1 MADTLGRIS
10 GQLLKADLSRDGQ
23 PLNFENGLLYLNTTN
38 RYVGVN
44 EESPFR
50 NLFVNG
56 TTNTSN
62 LISTDGLAGLTSL
75 LISVSGN
82 SITAANDL
90 NLTAANYVFANI
102 VTTDDLELANN
113 TISALTENASIGLE
127 PNGTGTLEVHSDVNV
142 LNSNSLYAQGNITLS
157 GNLII
162 GNAPTDTITFS
173 ANVNSNIVPNLTD
186 THSLGSN
193 NSTGGNEWQGVWPLL
208 LNGET
213 ISTTGIGIGTAN
225 LALRPGNVLYV
236 AASGSNT
243 NEGDHQNAPYATI
256 KHALLQAQPGDVVY
270 IYPGTYTEITPLTV
284 PAGVH
289 VKGMGIRSVT
299 IIPAATTNNKDVFL
313 LNGETTVSDLSI
325 KDFYYDSVGN
335 TGYAFRFAAGMR
347 VFTRSPYVQNISV
360 ITTETIPGA
369 LDAGRGALVDGGV
382 ADTLTKEASMLFHS
396 VTFIVPNAN
405 GLTMTNGVRVEW
417 LNSFT
422 YFANI
427 GLYALNGAG
436 RYDANTLTTRY
447 GAELRSIS
455 SANVYGNVG
464 AQVEG
469 PSCLMYLINHN
480 FAYIGAGT
488 DVNNDPSLNISTN
501 ETLEYG
507 GGKIYYQSLDNKGNF
522 HVGDAFRV
530 SFDTGN
536 TTIGGVATSA
546 SGTTS
551 INFTSATS
559 ETLINAEL
567 VATGN
572 LQFSSNTLSSY
583 IDEINLVAAT
593 NEMTLFQ
600 DVNATQDI
608 NIIGDFNVDGT
619 LTLGNQPIDLVQF
632 DADVEYD
639 LRPSITNTYNL
650 GSPANQWLST
660 KVIELDIGNT
670 LKISGHT
677 IESLATDADLEL
689 RPNGTRKVSI
699 TSNTVIE
706 NDLTVSA
713 DTSLKTTN
721 ITGAVDLIGAVNRT
735 GDINQTGN
743 TVINGDS
750 VVAGFD
756 VITGFWGQSGVLLTS
771 DDDATKTITV
781 DVSLAGAIT
790 VVSITFGS
798 PSGIYRSFG
807 GTRWIFI
814 QTGTLDVSS
823 TAELDNVRI
832 STNTISTITAG
843 TDLKLIAAGIG
854 EIYVPSDNVLVSQNV
869 TVDDTVYAGS
879 VTVNGTTTANKF
891 DNGDITI
898 EDNII
903 QTTVGNNDLEL
914 GAATTGLVRADLDS
928 VEITQNL
935 TVLTNTNLKNTVI
948 GSTTLASSLSFSGS
962 NYLSLSAAQTIGTQA
977 FTFECFFYTAS
988 NGLQTIL
995 GATSSGGMSIWLFGD
1010 GTNPVTTIQIDRS
1023 YVDAAQYTVSPI
1035 TINTWHH
1042 IAVTRDSVNNM
1053 SVFLDGVKATG
1064 STSNTTNYTGPSG
1077 LIGAVTGSSY
1087 FFTGYLTQIKL
1098 AVGSNYYD
1106 PTAASISVPAA
1117 VLTTSTNTKLL
1128 LIVANSAAYLT
1139 DTSGT
1144 QTVSNI
1150 SGVTYSATGPST
1162 SDITHVGDYIQVG
1175 DVTLQTGNRNISS
1188 TLDVDSNAYFE
1199 DIAIVNNVLSVFTA
1213 DTDLSLQAAGSG
1225 IIDIDDNATFNQ
1237 NLRVN
1242 STTYT
1247 NGITNSGTIS
1257 SDTFSDND
1265 IEISTNTITTTVGNN
1280 NLRLLAAGAGI
1291 IFVPNDAVE
1300 IEQDLTV
1307 NGATIL
1313 QSTVIG
1319 ISGVTPTLSTL
1330 DLTGNYLQTGNTLQ
1344 TGNRNIS
1351 TTLDVDSNAYFDDIA
1366 FITNRVITDTADTD
1380 LSLKA
1385 AGTGKVVFNDNVTFS
1400 QAATI
1405 GTLVTNGLTNSGTIT
1420 SDFFTNNNIEINDN
1434 YITTIV
1440 GDDNLILSG
1449 ISTGGPKLEK
1459 VKFNGTTIST
1469 ETVNE
1474 GIIFSTPTSNL
1485 VISGTNAL
1493 QVPVGTTADRTTL
1506 TQGEFRFNTT
1516 DSLFRGFSTATVSF
1530 SGVYSAN
1537 KLTNVLTHP
1546 TNNTLI
1552 FTTNS
1557 ATAMTMSTSG
1567 ITVSRLDTDNNL
1579 SISGNTISTL
1589 TTNSNIV
1596 LTPNGT
1602 GEVIMDDL
1610 SFGVSELT
1618 NLNAS
1623 TPIIFQ
1629 NLGTGYVEFAG
1640 TAGITLPKGDNDS
1653 RPATPQVGDLRYN
1666 TQLSIAEI
1674 FNGVEYAS
1682 LAGTGAEL
1690 LAGEQV
1696 QELSSLMSLVFG

>member
-23 PLNFENGLLYLNTTN
+23 PLNFENGLLYLNTAN

-44 EESPFR
+44 EASPFR

-56 TTNTSN
+56 TTNTSD

-82 SITAANDL
+82 SITAADDL
-90 NLTAANYVFANI
+90 NLSAANYVFANI

-127 PNGTGTLEVHSDVNV
+127 PSGTGTLEVHSDVNV

-256 KHALLQAQPGDVVY
+256 KHALLQAQSGDVVY

-299 IIPAATTNNKDVFL
+299 IIPDATTNNKDVFL
-313 LNGETTVSDLSI
+313 LNGETTVSDISI

-335 TGYAFRFAAGMR
+335 TGYAFRFASGMR
-347 VFTRSPYVQNISV
+347 VYTRSPYVQNISV
-360 ITTETIPGA
+360 ITSETTPGA
-369 LDAGRGALVDGGV
+369 LDAGRGALVDGSV
-382 ADTLTKEASMLFHS
+382 ANTLTKEASMLFHS
-396 VTFIVPNAN
+396 VTFITPNAN

-422 YFANI
+422 YFNNI
-427 GLYALNGAG
+427 GLYALNGTG

-455 SANVYGNVG
+455 SANVYGNIG

-469 PSCLMYLINHN
+469 SSCLMYLINHN

-488 DVNNDPSLNISTN
+488 DVTNDPSLNNSTN
-501 ETLEYG
+501 ETLEYS

-536 TTIGGVATSA
+536 ATIGGVATSA

-567 VATGN
+567 VSTGTIAFN
-572 LQFSSNTLSSY
+572 NNTISSY
-583 IDEINLVAAT
+583 VDEINLVAAT

-600 DVNATQDI
+600 DVYVTR
-608 NIIGDFNVDGT
+608 NITVVNDFNIEGA
-619 LTLGNQPIDLVQF
+619 LILGNQPIDVIEF
-632 DADVEYD
+632 EADVDYD
-639 LRPSITNTYNL
+639 LRPSTTNTYNL
-650 GSPANQWLST
+650 GSLAKKWLSA
-660 KVIELDIGNT
+660 KVIELDIGTT

-677 IESLATDADLEL
+677 VESLTAGIDLEL
-689 RPNGTRKVSI
+689 IPNGTGKVTIS
-699 TSNTVIE
+699 SNTVVE

-713 DTSLKTTN
+713 NTALKTTN
-721 ITGAVDLIGAVNRT
+721 ITGVVDLIGAVNRT

-743 TVINGDS
+743 TVINGSS

-771 DDDATKTITV
+771 DDDSTKTITV

-854 EIYVPSDNVLVSQNV
+854 EIYVPSDNVLVSQDV
-869 TVDDTVYAGS
+869 TVDDTVHAGS

-903 QTTVGNNDLEL
+903 QTTVGNNNLEL

-935 TVLTNTNLKNTVI
+935 TVLLDTNLKNTVI
-948 GSTTLASSLSFSGS
+948 GIGGLTPTLST
-962 NYLSLSAAQTIGTQA
+962 
-977 FTFECFFYTAS
+977 
-988 NGLQTIL
+988 
-995 GATSSGGMSIWLFGD
+995 
-1010 GTNPVTTIQIDRS
+1010 
-1023 YVDAAQYTVSPI
+1023 
-1035 TINTWHH
+1035 
-1042 IAVTRDSVNNM
+1042 
-1053 SVFLDGVKATG
+1053 LD
-1064 STSNTTNYTGPSG
+1064 
-1077 LIGAVTGSSY
+1077 
-1087 FFTGYLTQIKL
+1087 LT
-1098 AVGSNYYD
+1098 
-1106 PTAASISVPAA
+1106 
-1117 VLTTSTNTKLL
+1117 
-1128 LIVANSAAYLT
+1128 
-1139 DTSGT
+1139 
-1144 QTVSNI
+1144 
-1150 SGVTYSATGPST
+1150 
-1162 SDITHVGDYIQVG
+1162 GDYIQVG

-1199 DIAIVNNVLSVFTA
+1199 DISIVNNVLSTTTT

-1257 SDTFSDND
+1257 SDVFSDND
-1265 IEISTNTITTTVGNN
+1265 IEISTNTITTTVSNN
-1280 NLRLLAAGAGI
+1280 NLRLLAAGVGI
-1291 IFVPNDAVE
+1291 VFVPNDAVE

-1307 NGATIL
+1307 NGSTIL

-1319 ISGVTPTLSTL
+1319 TGGLTPVPKILN
-1330 DLTGNYLQTGNTLQ
+1330 LTGDYLQTGSTLQ
-1344 TGNRNIS
+1344 TGNRSIS
-1351 TTLDVDSNAYFDDIA
+1351 TTLDVDSSAYFDDIA

-1474 GIIFSTPTSNL
+1474 GIIFATPTSNL

-1493 QVPVGTTADRTTL
+1493 RVPVGTTTDRTTL

>member
-23 PLNFENGLLYLNTTN
+23 PLNFENGLLYLNTAN

-56 TTNTSN
+56 TTNTSD

-82 SITAANDL
+82 SITTADDL

-113 TISALTENASIGLE
+113 TISSLTENASIGLD
-127 PNGTGTLEVHSDVNV
+127 PSGTGTLEVHSDVNV

-173 ANVNSNIVPNLTD
+173 ANVNSDIIPNLTD

-193 NSTGGNEWQGVWPLL
+193 NSIGGNEWQGVWPLL
-208 LNGET
+208 LNGQS
-213 ISTTGIGIGTAN
+213 ISTTGIGIGAAN
-225 LALRPGNVLYV
+225 LALRPGNILYV

-256 KHALLQAQPGDVVY
+256 KHALLQAQSGDVVY

-284 PAGVH
+284 PVGVH

-299 IIPAATTNNKDVFL
+299 IIPDATTNNKDVFL
-313 LNGETTVSDLSI
+313 LNGETTVSDISI

-335 TGYAFRFAAGMR
+335 TGYAFRFAAGMQ
-347 VFTRSPYVQNISV
+347 VSTRSPYIQNISV
-360 ITTETIPGA
+360 ITNETAPGA
-369 LDAGRGALVDGGV
+369 LDAGRGALVDGSV
-382 ADTLTKEASMLFHS
+382 ANTLTKEASMLFHS
-396 VTFIVPNAN
+396 VTFITPNAN

-422 YFANI
+422 YFNNI
-427 GLYALNGAG
+427 GLYALNGTG

-455 SANVYGNVG
+455 SANVYGNIG

-469 PSCLMYLINHN
+469 SSCLMYLINHN

-488 DVNNDPSLNISTN
+488 DVTNDPSLNNSTN

-536 TTIGGVATSA
+536 ATIGGVATSA

-567 VATGN
+567 VSTGTIAFN
-572 LQFSSNTLSSY
+572 NNTISSY
-583 IDEINLVAAT
+583 VDEINLVAAT

-600 DVNATQDI
+600 DVYVTR
-608 NIIGDFNVDGT
+608 NITVVNDFNIEGA
-619 LTLGNQPIDLVQF
+619 LILGNQPIDVIEF
-632 DADVEYD
+632 EADVDYD
-639 LRPSITNTYNL
+639 LRPSTTNTYNL
-650 GSPANQWLST
+650 GSLAKKWLSA
-660 KVIELDIGNT
+660 KVIELDIGTT

-677 IESLATDADLEL
+677 VESLTAGIDLEL
-689 RPNGTRKVSI
+689 IPNGTGKVTIS
-699 TSNTVIE
+699 SNTVVE

-713 DTSLKTTN
+713 NTALKTTN
-721 ITGAVDLIGAVNRT
+721 ITGVVDLIGNVNRT

-743 TVINGDS
+743 TVIDGSS

-771 DDDATKTITV
+771 DDDSTKTITV

-832 STNTISTITAG
+832 STNTISTITSD
-843 TDLKLIAAGIG
+843 TDLKLLAAGTG
-854 EIYVPSDNVLVSQNV
+854 LVYVPSDNVLVSQNV
-869 TVDDTVYAGS
+869 TVNDTVHADS
-879 VTVNGTTTANKF
+879 VTVHGTTTANKF

-914 GAATTGLVRADLDS
+914 GAATTGLVKADLDS

-935 TVLTNTNLKNTVI
+935 TVLLDTNLKNTVI
-948 GSTTLASSLSFSGS
+948 GIGGLTPTLST
-962 NYLSLSAAQTIGTQA
+962 
-977 FTFECFFYTAS
+977 
-988 NGLQTIL
+988 
-995 GATSSGGMSIWLFGD
+995 
-1010 GTNPVTTIQIDRS
+1010 
-1023 YVDAAQYTVSPI
+1023 
-1035 TINTWHH
+1035 
-1042 IAVTRDSVNNM
+1042 
-1053 SVFLDGVKATG
+1053 LD
-1064 STSNTTNYTGPSG
+1064 
-1077 LIGAVTGSSY
+1077 
-1087 FFTGYLTQIKL
+1087 LT
-1098 AVGSNYYD
+1098 
-1106 PTAASISVPAA
+1106 
-1117 VLTTSTNTKLL
+1117 
-1128 LIVANSAAYLT
+1128 
-1139 DTSGT
+1139 
-1144 QTVSNI
+1144 
-1150 SGVTYSATGPST
+1150 
-1162 SDITHVGDYIQVG
+1162 GDYIQVG

-1199 DIAIVNNVLSVFTA
+1199 DISIVNNVLSTTTT

-1291 IFVPNDAVE
+1291 VFVPNDAVE

-1319 ISGVTPTLSTL
+1319 TGTAITQVSQNLSGTSSPTGFFFYGWQILNPGQTVPTFSVIQPGWTVVGQPTWVVSVVGDGVSNYDITITGGVFASGGTYSFTGPMPADVT
-1330 DLTGNYLQTGNTLQ
+1330 LTGNYLQTGNTLQ
-1344 TGNRNIS
+1344 TGNRSIS
-1351 TTLDVDSNAYFDDIA
+1351 TTLDVDSSAYFDDIA

-1440 GDDNLILSG
+1440 GNDNLILSG

-1493 QVPVGTTADRTTL
+1493 RVPVGTTADRTTL

-1552 FTTNS
+1552 FTTNN
-1557 ATAMTMSTSG
+1557 AAAMTMSTSG
-1567 ITVSRLDTDNNL
+1567 ITVGRLDTDNNL

-1610 SFGVSELT
+1610 SFGVNELT

>member
-1 MADTLGRIS
+1 MATTPGRIS
-10 GQLLKADLSRDGQ
+10 GELLKADLIWTDLEADPPRYQLKFESDLLTLDTQYNAVGINTDGPVE
-23 PLNFENGLLYLNTTN
+23 PLS
-38 RYVGVN
+38 VA
-44 EESPFR
+44 
-50 NLFVNG
+50 G
-56 TTNTSN
+56 TTQTTN
-62 LISTDGLAGLTSL
+62 LISTDGLVGLSPGM

-82 SITAANDL
+82 SITTADNL
-90 NLTAANYVFANI
+90 NLSASNYVFANI
-102 VTTDDLELANN
+102 ITTDDIELANN
-113 TISALTENASIGLE
+113 SISALTENASIGLE
-127 PNGTGTLEVHSDVNV
+127 PDGTGTVDIHSDVNV
-142 LNSNSLYAQGNITLS
+142 LDSNNLYAQGNITLS

-162 GNAPTDTITFS
+162 GNSPTDTVDFN
-173 ANVNSNIVPNLTD
+173 ANIASNIVPNITD

-193 NSTGGNEWQGVWPLL
+193 NITGKWPAVWPLL

-213 ISTTGIGIGTAN
+213 ISTTSIGTGSLN
-225 LALRPGNVLYV
+225 LTLRPNNILYV
-236 AASGSNT
+236 GTNGNDT
-243 NEGDHQNAPYATI
+243 NEGDHQNSPYATI
-256 KHALLQAQPGDVVY
+256 AHALLQAQSGDVVY

-289 VKGMGIRSVT
+289 VKGVGLRSVT
-299 IIPAATTNNKDVFL
+299 IVPDATTNDTDIFL
-313 LNGETTVSDLSI
+313 LNGETTVSDLTI
-325 KDFYYDSVGN
+325 KDFYYNSGSN

-347 VFTRSPYVQNISV
+347 VYTRSPYVQNISV
-360 ITTETIPGA
+360 ITSETTTGA
-369 LDAGRGALVDGGV
+369 LDAGRGALVDGSV
-382 ADTLTKEASMLFHS
+382 ANTLTKEASMLFHS
-396 VTFIVPNAN
+396 VTFITPNAN

-469 PSCLMYLINHN
+469 SSCLMYLINHN

-488 DVNNDPSLNISTN
+488 DVNNDPSLNNAAN
-501 ETLEYG
+501 ETLEYVS
-507 GGKIYYQSLDNKGNF
+507 GKIYYQSLDNKGNF
-522 HVGDAFRV
+522 QVGDAFKV
-530 SFDTGN
+530 SFTTGDASISGI
-536 TTIGGVATSA
+536 TTTA

-551 INFTSATS
+551 VNFTSAES
-559 ETLINAEL
+559 ETLVNAEL
-567 VATGN
+567 VATGS
-572 LQFSSNTLSSY
+572 LKFSGNTISNFNA
-583 IDEINLVAAT
+583 DDINLASHT
-593 NEMTLFQ
+593 NEIILFQ
-600 DVNATQDI
+600 DVYATQNFKVNNDFT
-608 NIIGDFNVDGT
+608 IGGT
-619 LTLGNQPIDLVQF
+619 LTLGNQPFDIVEF

-639 LRPSITNTYNL
+639 LRPSTTDTYNL
-650 GSPANQWLST
+650 GSLANQWLST

-677 IESLATDADLEL
+677 VESLASGIDLEL
-689 RPNGTRKVSI
+689 IPNGAGEVSI
-699 TSNTVIE
+699 SSNTVVE
-706 NDLTVSA
+706 NDLTVST
-713 DTSLKTTN
+713 DTNVKATN

-735 GDINQTGN
+735 GDINQTG
-743 TVINGDS
+743 
-750 VVAGFD
+750 
-756 VITGFWGQSGVLLTS
+756 
-771 DDDATKTITV
+771 TI
-781 DVSLAGAIT
+781 G
-790 VVSITFGS
+790 
-798 PSGIYRSFG
+798 
-807 GTRWIFI
+807 
-814 QTGTLDVSS
+814 QTGNLDVTS
-823 TAELDNVRI
+823 TAEFANVTI
-832 STNTISTITAG
+832 STNTVSTITPG
-843 TDLKLIAAGIG
+843 TDLKLMAADTGLVYI
-854 EIYVPSDNVLVSQNV
+854 PADNVLVSQNV
-869 TVDDTVYAGS
+869 TVNDTVQAGS
-879 VTVNGTTTANKF
+879 VTVHGTTTANKF

-928 VEITQNL
+928 VEFDQDL
-935 TVLTNTNLKNTVI
+935 TVDNITALKNTVI
-948 GSTTLASSLSFSGS
+948 GSTTLASSLSFSSS

-977 FTFECFFYTAS
+977 YTFECFFYTAS

-995 GATSSGGMSIWLFGD
+995 GATATGGMSIWLFGD
-1010 GTNPVTTIQIDRS
+1010 GTNPVTIIQIDRS

-1035 TINTWHH
+1035 TLNTWHH
-1042 IAVTRDSVNNM
+1042 IAVTRDSANNT

-1064 STSNTTNYTGPSG
+1064 SASNATNYTGTSG
-1077 LIGAVTGSSY
+1077 FIGAVAGSSY

-1106 PTAASISVPAA
+1106 PTAASISVPTA

-1128 LIVANSAAYLT
+1128 LIVANSGAYLT

-1150 SGVTYSATGPST
+1150 GGVTYLATGPST
-1162 SDITHVGDYIQVG
+1162 SDITHVGDYNQTG
-1175 DVTLQTGNRNISS
+1175 STLQTGNRS
-1188 TLDVDSNAYFE
+1188 
-1199 DIAIVNNVLSVFTA
+1199 
-1213 DTDLSLQAAGSG
+1213 
-1225 IIDIDDNATFNQ
+1225 
-1237 NLRVN
+1237 
-1242 STTYT
+1242 
-1247 NGITNSGTIS
+1247 
-1257 SDTFSDND
+1257 
-1265 IEISTNTITTTVGNN
+1265 
-1280 NLRLLAAGAGI
+1280 
-1291 IFVPNDAVE
+1291 
-1300 IEQDLTV
+1300 
-1307 NGATIL
+1307 
-1313 QSTVIG
+1313 
-1319 ISGVTPTLSTL
+1319 
-1330 DLTGNYLQTGNTLQ
+1330 
-1344 TGNRNIS
+1344 IS
-1351 TTLDVDSNAYFDDIA
+1351 TTLDVDSSAYFDDIA
-1366 FITNRVITDTADTD
+1366 FITNRIITDTADTD

-1385 AGTGKVVFNDNVTFS
+1385 AGAGKVVFNDNVTFS

-1474 GIIFSTPTSNL
+1474 GIIFSTPSSNL
-1485 VISGTNAL
+1485 VITGTNAL
-1493 QVPVGTTADRTTL
+1493 QIPVGTTADRTTL

-1552 FTTNS
+1552 FTTNN
-1557 ATAMTMSTSG
+1557 ATAMTMSTGG
-1567 ITVSRLDTDNNL
+1567 ITVSRLDADNNL

-1589 TTNSNIV
+1589 TTDSNLV

-1602 GEVIMDDL
+1602 GEVVMGDL
-1610 SFGVSELT
+1610 SFGVSEIT
-1618 NLNAS
+1618 NLNAT

-1629 NLGTGYVEFAG
+1629 NLGNGYVEFAG
-1640 TAGITLPKGDNDS
+1640 TAGITLPTGDNDA

-1690 LAGEQV
+1690 LSAAEV
-1696 QELSSLMSLVFG
+1696 QELSNLLSLVFG

>member
-23 PLNFENGLLYLNTTN
+23 PLNFENGLLYLNTAN

-82 SITAANDL
+82 SITTADDL

-113 TISALTENASIGLE
+113 TISSLTENASIGLE
-127 PNGTGTLEVHSDVNV
+127 PSGTGTLEVHSDVNV

-173 ANVNSNIVPNLTD
+173 ANVNSDIIPNLTD

-193 NSTGGNEWQGVWPLL
+193 NSIGGNEWQGVWPLL
-208 LNGET
+208 LNGQS
-213 ISTTGIGIGTAN
+213 ISTTGIGIGAAN
-225 LALRPGNVLYV
+225 LALRPGNILYV

-256 KHALLQAQPGDVVY
+256 KHALLQAQSGDVVY

-284 PAGVH
+284 PVGVH

-299 IIPAATTNNKDVFL
+299 IIPDATTNNKDVFL
-313 LNGETTVSDLSI
+313 LNGETTVSDISI

-335 TGYAFRFAAGMR
+335 TGYAFRFAAGMQ
-347 VFTRSPYVQNISV
+347 VSTRSPYIQNISV
-360 ITTETIPGA
+360 ITNETAPGA
-369 LDAGRGALVDGGV
+369 LDAGRGALVDGSV
-382 ADTLTKEASMLFHS
+382 ANTLTKEASMLFHS
-396 VTFIVPNAN
+396 VTFITPNAN

-422 YFANI
+422 YFNNI
-427 GLYALNGAG
+427 GLYALNGTG

-455 SANVYGNVG
+455 SANVYGNIG

-469 PSCLMYLINHN
+469 SSCLMYLINHN

-488 DVNNDPSLNISTN
+488 DVTNDPSLNNSTN

-536 TTIGGVATSA
+536 ATIGGVATSA

-567 VATGN
+567 VSTGTIAFN
-572 LQFSSNTLSSY
+572 DNTISSY
-583 IDEINLVAAT
+583 VDEINLVAAT

-600 DVNATQDI
+600 DVYVTR
-608 NIIGDFNVDGT
+608 NITVVNDFNIEGA
-619 LTLGNQPIDLVQF
+619 LILGNQPIDVIEF
-632 DADVEYD
+632 EADVDYD
-639 LRPSITNTYNL
+639 LRPSTTNTYNL
-650 GSPANQWLST
+650 GSLAKKWLSA
-660 KVIELDIGNT
+660 KVIELDIGTT
-670 LKISGHT
+670 LKISEHT
-677 IESLATDADLEL
+677 VESLTAGIDLEL
-689 RPNGTRKVSI
+689 IPNGTGKVTIS
-699 TSNTVIE
+699 SNTVVE

-713 DTSLKTTN
+713 NTALKTTN
-721 ITGAVDLIGAVNRT
+721 ITGVVDLIGNVNRT

-743 TVINGDS
+743 TVIDGSS

-771 DDDATKTITV
+771 DDDSTKTITV

-823 TAELDNVRI
+823 TAEIDNVII
-832 STNTISTITAG
+832 SANTISTITSD
-843 TDLKLIAAGIG
+843 TDLKLLAAGTG
-854 EIYVPSDNVLVSQNV
+854 LVYVPSDNVLVSQNV
-869 TVDDTVYAGS
+869 TVNDTVHADS
-879 VTVNGTTTANKF
+879 VTVHGTTTANKF

-914 GAATTGLVRADLDS
+914 GAATTGLVKADLDS

-935 TVLTNTNLKNTVI
+935 TVLLDTNLKNTVI
-948 GSTTLASSLSFSGS
+948 GIGGLTPTLSTL
-962 NYLSLSAAQTIGTQA
+962 N
-977 FTFECFFYTAS
+977 
-988 NGLQTIL
+988 
-995 GATSSGGMSIWLFGD
+995 
-1010 GTNPVTTIQIDRS
+1010 
-1023 YVDAAQYTVSPI
+1023 
-1035 TINTWHH
+1035 
-1042 IAVTRDSVNNM
+1042 
-1053 SVFLDGVKATG
+1053 
-1064 STSNTTNYTGPSG
+1064 
-1077 LIGAVTGSSY
+1077 
-1087 FFTGYLTQIKL
+1087 LT
-1098 AVGSNYYD
+1098 
-1106 PTAASISVPAA
+1106 
-1117 VLTTSTNTKLL
+1117 
-1128 LIVANSAAYLT
+1128 
-1139 DTSGT
+1139 
-1144 QTVSNI
+1144 
-1150 SGVTYSATGPST
+1150 
-1162 SDITHVGDYIQVG
+1162 GDYIQTG

-1257 SDTFSDND
+1257 SDVFSDND

-1291 IFVPNDAVE
+1291 IFVPNDVVE

-1307 NGATIL
+1307 NGATVL

-1319 ISGVTPTLSTL
+1319 TGGLTPVPKILN
-1330 DLTGNYLQTGNTLQ
+1330 LTGDYLQTGSTLQ
-1344 TGNRNIS
+1344 TGNRSIS

-1440 GDDNLILSG
+1440 GNDNLILSG

-1469 ETVNE
+1469 ETINE

-1485 VISGTNAL
+1485 VITGTNAL
-1493 QVPVGTTADRTTL
+1493 KVPVGTTTDRVTL

-1552 FTTNS
+1552 FTTNN
-1557 ATAMTMSTSG
+1557 AAAMTMSTSG

>member
-1 MADTLGRIS
+1 MATTPGRIS
-10 GQLLKADLSRDGQ
+10 GELLKADLIWTDLEADPPRYQLKFESDLLTLDTQYNAVGINTDG
-23 PLNFENGLLYLNTTN
+23 P
-38 RYVGVN
+38 V
-44 EESPFR
+44 ES
-50 NLFVNG
+50 LSVDG
-56 TTNTSN
+56 TTQTTN
-62 LISTDGLAGLTSL
+62 LISTDGLTGLSPGM

-82 SITAANDL
+82 SITTADSL
-90 NLTAANYVFANI
+90 NLSASNYVFANI
-102 VTTDDLELANN
+102 ITTDDIELANN
-113 TISALTENASIGLE
+113 SISTLTENASIGLE
-127 PNGTGTLEVHSDVNV
+127 PDGTGTVDIHSDVNV
-142 LNSNSLYAQGNITLS
+142 LDSNNLYAQGNITLG

-162 GNAPTDTITFS
+162 GDTLTQDTVAFS
-173 ANVNSNIVPNLTD
+173 ATVSSDIVPNLTD

-193 NSTGGNEWQGVWPLL
+193 NSTGGNQWQGIWPLL

-213 ISTTGIGIGTAN
+213 ISTTTVGVGSSN
-225 LALRPGNVLYV
+225 LALRPGNILYV
-236 AASGSNT
+236 GVNGDNA
-243 NEGDHQNAPYATI
+243 NEGDHQSAPYATI
-256 KHALLQAQPGDVVY
+256 AYALLQAQSGDVVY

-284 PAGVH
+284 PVGVH
-289 VKGMGIRSVT
+289 VKGVGLRSVT
-299 IIPAATTNNKDVFL
+299 IVPDATTNDKDIFL
-313 LNGETTVSDLSI
+313 LNGETTVSDLTI

-335 TGYAFRFAAGMR
+335 TGYAFRFASGMQ
-347 VFTRSPYVQNISV
+347 VSTRSPYVQNISV
-360 ITTETIPGA
+360 ITNETATGA
-369 LDAGRGALVDGGV
+369 LDAGRGALVDGSV
-382 ADTLTKEASMLFHS
+382 ANTATKEASMLFHS
-396 VTFIVPNAN
+396 VTFITPNAN

-427 GLYALNGAG
+427 GLYALEGIG
-436 RYDANTLTTRY
+436 RYDASTATTRY

-469 PSCLMYLINHN
+469 LSCLMYLINHN
-480 FAYIGAGT
+480 FAYIGAGI
-488 DVNNDPSLNISTN
+488 DVTNDPSLNNSTN

-530 SFDTGN
+530 SFTTGN
-536 TTIGGVATSA
+536 ATIGGIDTTA

-567 VATGN
+567 VGTGN
-572 LQFSSNTLSSY
+572 LEFKGHTISSY
-583 IDEINLVAAT
+583 IDEINLASST

-608 NIIGDFNVDGT
+608 NIIGDFNIDGT

-660 KVIELDIGNT
+660 KVVELDIGNT
-670 LKISGHT
+670 LKISGNT
-677 IESLATDADLEL
+677 IESLATDVDLEL

-699 TSNTVIE
+699 TYNTVIE

-713 DTSLKTTN
+713 DTTLKTTN
-721 ITGAVDLIGAVNRT
+721 ITGAVDLIGNVNRT
-735 GDINQTGN
+735 GNINQTGDI
-743 TVINGDS
+743 VINGAS

-756 VITGFWGQSGVLLTS
+756 DISGFWGQSGVLLTS
-771 DDDATKTITV
+771 DDDNTKTIIV
-781 DVSLAGAIT
+781 DVSLVGVIT

-823 TAELDNVRI
+823 TAELDNVII
-832 STNTISTITAG
+832 STNTVSTITTD
-843 TDLKLIAAGIG
+843 TDLKLLAAGTG
-854 EIYVPSDNVLVSQNV
+854 EIYVPFDNVLVSQNV
-869 TVDDTVYAGS
+869 TVDDTVHAGS
-879 VTVNGTTTANKF
+879 ITVHGTTTANKF

-928 VEITQNL
+928 VQLEQTL
-935 TVLTNTNLKNTVI
+935 TVLTDTNLKNTVI
-948 GSTTLASSLSFSGS
+948 GIGGLTPTLST
-962 NYLSLSAAQTIGTQA
+962 
-977 FTFECFFYTAS
+977 
-988 NGLQTIL
+988 
-995 GATSSGGMSIWLFGD
+995 
-1010 GTNPVTTIQIDRS
+1010 ID
-1023 YVDAAQYTVSPI
+1023 
-1035 TINTWHH
+1035 
-1042 IAVTRDSVNNM
+1042 
-1053 SVFLDGVKATG
+1053 
-1064 STSNTTNYTGPSG
+1064 
-1077 LIGAVTGSSY
+1077 
-1087 FFTGYLTQIKL
+1087 LT
-1098 AVGSNYYD
+1098 
-1106 PTAASISVPAA
+1106 
-1117 VLTTSTNTKLL
+1117 
-1128 LIVANSAAYLT
+1128 
-1139 DTSGT
+1139 
-1144 QTVSNI
+1144 
-1150 SGVTYSATGPST
+1150 
-1162 SDITHVGDYIQVG
+1162 GDYIHTG

-1199 DIAIVNNVLSVFTA
+1199 DISIVNNVLSVFTA

-1247 NGITNSGTIS
+1247 NGITNSGTIA

-1307 NGATIL
+1307 NGSAIL
-1313 QSTVIG
+1313 QSIVIG
-1319 ISGVTPTLSTL
+1319 TGGLTPVLKILT
-1330 DLTGNYLQTGNTLQ
+1330 LTGDYLQTGNTLQ

-1351 TTLDVDSNAYFDDIA
+1351 LTLDVDSNTYFDDIA
-1366 FITNRVITDTADTD
+1366 FITNRIITDTIDTD
-1380 LSLKA
+1380 LSLQA

-1405 GTLVTNGLTNSGTIT
+1405 GTLVTNGLTNGGTIT

-1449 ISTGGPKLEK
+1449 VSTGGPKLEK
-1459 VKFNGTTIST
+1459 IKFNNTTIST

-1493 QVPVGTTADRTTL
+1493 RVPVGTTADRTTL

-1552 FTTNS
+1552 FTTNN
-1557 ATAMTMSTSG
+1557 ATAMTMSTGG
-1567 ITVSRLDTDNNL
+1567 ISVSRLDTDNNL
-1579 SISGNTISTL
+1579 SISGNTVSTL
-1589 TTNSNIV
+1589 TTNSNIL

-1602 GEVIMDDL
+1602 GKVVMDDL

-1618 NLNAS
+1618 NLNS
-1623 TPIIFQ
+1623 TTPIIFQ

-1640 TAGITLPKGDNDS
+1640 TAGIVLPTGDTGS
-1653 RPATPQVGDLRYN
+1653 QPADPEIGDLRYN

-1696 QELSSLMSLVFG
+1696 QDLSSLMSLVFG